1 MKVTIE
7 GMEFGYSDDSIVLN
21 NIDLDISG
29 PQLVSIVGPN
39 GVGKSTLIHC
49 INKILSPT
57 KGVVM
62 IDGKDVSQIS
72 IKEMSKIAGYVPYT
86 ANNSFPLSVVDT
98 VLMGRH
104 PHSSWKTTDEDL
116 DLVYDTLR
124 MLDIEHLALRS
135 FNELSAGQHQRV
147 MLARGL
153 VQEPKI
159 LLLDEPTANLD
170 IRHQMN
176 VTRILRNLAHEK
188 GILVVI
194 ISHDLNIAATYSDN
208 VIMMYKG
215 YIYDVG
221 TPEKVFTEENLR
233 MVYKVDSEITVKN
246 GRPRIVLLDDLF
258 DENEDTCPEDSY
270 VTASHYIESKEPSS
284 LIKNILDE
292 DL

>member
-258 DENEDTCPEDSY
+258 DENEDTCPGDSY

-284 LIKNILDE
+284 LIKNIFDE